1 VIVRERG
8 RLFLVAANKANAQK
22 SSGPLSKEGKLRS
35 AKNAVKHGL
44 SAQFSNSPKAPFSMD
59 ERQEAPAYQQ
69 ELVAL
74 GYSVAQAHAMI
85 EALSAA
91 RHVIE
96 IKHECY
102 TDRLNEKRM
111 GNMTLEAIMEAVHDF
126 LESSEGVTMRETGHI
141 IKMTQQEV
149 TKDNDLAS
157 LLYEKF
163 EAHRKLLRYER
174 RAFNQL
180 RKSSGVKK

>member
-1 VIVRERG
+1 
-8 RLFLVAANKANAQK
+8 
-22 SSGPLSKEGKLRS
+22 
-35 AKNAVKHGL
+35 
-44 SAQFSNSPKAPFSMD
+44 MD
-59 ERQEAPAYQQ
+59 ERQEAQAYQQ

-111 GNMTLEAIMEAVHDF
+111 RNMTLGAIMEALHDF
-126 LESSEGVTMRETGHI
+126 MGSSEGVTMREIGDIT
-141 IKMTQQEV
+141 KMIHKDV
-149 TKDNDLAS
+149 LKDNDLAS

-163 EAHRKLLRYER
+163 EAHRKLIRYEQ